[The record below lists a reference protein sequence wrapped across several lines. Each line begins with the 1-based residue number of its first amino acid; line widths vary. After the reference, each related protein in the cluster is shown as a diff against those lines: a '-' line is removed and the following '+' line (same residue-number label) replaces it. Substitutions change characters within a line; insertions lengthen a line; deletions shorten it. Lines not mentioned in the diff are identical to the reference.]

1 MRNYKVTRTFHPVG
15 QGAFYSE
22 RHNDFNIVYDCG
34 TTAYAKAR
42 PVVKSAFLYQDIDI
56 LFISHFDNDHISTIE
71 TLRDSTNNIHTVVMP
86 LLETK
91 HEKLLINLS
100 SALPAGS
107 LNLIKDPQTFFGSNT
122 TIVRVR
128 PTQERNRDESDDPIN
143 LPNSLDSFERV
154 AVQSS
159 SPPPSIII
167 NSGRPLIINNEHR
180 WVFVPYNI
188 KFEERHTKL
197 INQLESLGFDVSELE
212 KNPNYVMNN
221 LKDSK
226 SRKALKNIYDT
237 KLGGDINENSM
248 LLYSGP
254 SKDSESSD
262 ICYCELLG
270 QDYVYSCEC
279 YNSAGCIYTGD
290 SDLNEVL
297 KEDNVYLD
305 YRRCVGI
312 IQIPHHGSRE
322 NFNIKFFE
330 QFYPVIC
337 PVSYGTKNSHGHPAA
352 EVINALSM
360 NQFRPILVNEQLS
373 SKFVQ
378 EIEFNWLS

>member
-1 MRNYKVTRTFHPVG
+1 MSNYKVTRTFHPVG

-42 PVVKSAFLYQDIDI
+42 PVVKSAFLYQDIDV

-71 TLRDSTNNIHTVVMP
+71 ALRDSTNNIHTVVMP
-86 LLETK
+86 LLEPEHK
-91 HEKLLINLS
+91 NLLINLS
-100 SALPAGS
+100 SALSTGTLS
-107 LNLIKDPQTFFGSNT
+107 LIKDPQAFFGSNT
-122 TIVRVR
+122 AIVRVR
-128 PTQERNRDESDDPIN
+128 STQESDREEDDDPLN
-143 LPNSLDSFERV
+143 LPTLPELSQNGL
-154 AVQSS
+154 VQ
-159 SPPPSIII
+159 PTNPASIIV
-167 NSGRPLIINNEHR
+167 NSGRPLIINNESR
-180 WVFVPYNI
+180 WVFVPYNF
-188 KFEERHTKL
+188 KFEDRHTKL
-197 INQLESLGFDVSELE
+197 IKQLESLGFDVRELV
-212 KNPNYVMNN
+212 KNPNYVMNS

-226 SRKALKNIYDT
+226 SRKTLKNIYDK

-262 ICYCELLG
+262 IYHCELI
-270 QDYVYSCEC
+270 DHDSVYSCEC
-279 YNSAGCIYTGD
+279 FNSAGCIYTGD
-290 SDLNEVL
+290 SDLNQVL
-297 KEDNVYLD
+297 KEDDIYLD
-305 YRRCVGI
+305 YRRSVGI
-312 IQIPHHGSRE
+312 IQIPHHGSKE

-352 EVINALSM
+352 EVINELSM
-360 NQFRPILVNEQLS
+360 NQFRPILVNEQPG

-378 EIEFNWLS
+378 EIEFNWLN